1 MQVHRAWEVKTSRSG
16 LKPECA
22 TTPHDLKTVRF
33 GLTWGQSN
41 RVSEKLTRQAAVGK
55 RVVTFKR
62 VGRGALWKMQGRL
75 HEKAL
80 LSLLESRDSGPL
92 QRSTHTHLPAHVAS
106 AHIVIVISR
115 TDDEQALHSSALCQ
129 QFQLASSSGHC
140 TVSAAL
146 KCSKTNN
153 LHCKGLCG
161 GSPMPVDRHGGHQRR
176 SQNRTHEGHH
186 ET

>member
-22 TTPHDLKTVRF
+22 TTPHDLKTVWF

-75 HEKAL
+75 HQKPSSARL
-80 LSLLESRDSGPL
+80 RAVTQVRCRGA
-92 QRSTHTHLPAHVAS
+92 HTHLPAHVGS
-106 AHIVIVISR
+106 ADIVIVLSR

-129 QFQLASSSGHC
+129 KFQLASSSGHC
-140 TVSAAL
+140 IVSAAL

-176 SQNRTHEGHH
+176 SQNRTK
-186 ET
+186 